1 MPAVCA
7 PEHEAALVVEVADA
21 LAVAVVV
28 GARTSHSGED
38 PIGASRDQTRKKL
51 AGIDW
56 DLSPKCCR
64 HAVPSISFAGVL
76 LMRSLSVE
84 TSLPAPS
91 VLHNTSAHP

>member
-7 PEHEAALVVEVADA
+7 PEHEAALVGEVADA
-21 LAVAVVV
+21 LAVAVVI
-28 GARTSHSGED
+28 GARTAHSGED

-51 AGIDW
+51 GGIDW
-56 DLSPKCCR
+56 GLNPKCCR
-64 HAVPSISFAGVL
+64 HTVPSLSFAGVL
-76 LMRSLSVE
+76 LKRSLLGD